1 MSIYK
6 IEKEYLIRTYECDKN
21 ENLRL
26 LTLMNIFQDVADT
39 HASDMGLG
47 LEYCLSNR
55 LAWVGSN
62 YELQVLR
69 LPKMHEKIK
78 VFSWPAVEKKLGA
91 VREFLVVSEPGEILI
106 KASSQWILIDF
117 NKKRPVSLRDN
128 LPIYQIIPER
138 VIETDFPKLENLGR
152 IDRQTD
158 FCVRFDDIDLNNH
171 VNNAVYPLWA
181 TEAVDNNFRTTHN
194 PEYLEISFKKEG
206 LLGEKICVE
215 TQNDGNITLHSIKA
229 LGKNERE
236 LAKVRIR
243 WKSI

>member
-47 LEYCLSNR
+47 LEYCLSKG

-91 VREFLVVSEPGEILI
+91 VREFLVVSEPGETLI
-106 KASSQWILIDF
+106 
-117 NKKRPVSLRDN
+117 
-128 LPIYQIIPER
+128 
-138 VIETDFPKLENLGR
+138 
-152 IDRQTD
+152 
-158 FCVRFDDIDLNNH
+158 
-171 VNNAVYPLWA
+171 
-181 TEAVDNNFRTTHN
+181 
-194 PEYLEISFKKEG
+194 
-206 LLGEKICVE
+206 
-215 TQNDGNITLHSIKA
+215 
-229 LGKNERE
+229 
-236 LAKVRIR
+236 
-243 WKSI
+243 